1 MVEVG
6 EADAGL
12 DQGGGGCPNL
22 GSDILVNGAVDPD
35 IHIQDVS
42 DDTTHREVVGRI
54 PPQGG
59 P

>member
-1 MVEVG
+1 MG
-6 EADAGL
+6 ESATGL